1 VQSLV
6 EKMDDYLENLK
17 VVMKVVLKENLM
29 VGKLAA

>member
-1 VQSLV
+1 LV